1 MFIAILLVP
10 VTNMLGGDQAAW
22 IKLAVILA
30 VISFVSLLVLYK
42 VTKENVTMQAAETC
56 GEKAD
61 AEKMCI
67 RDSQKFFHTGLEAV
81 VRQWIRGGCEEPAEE
96 ITDLLCRIFGM

>member
-42 VTKENVTMQAAETC
+42 VYKRKCHSA
-56 GEKAD
+56 
-61 AEKMCI
+61 
-67 RDSQKFFHTGLEAV
+67 
-81 VRQWIRGGCEEPAEE
+81 GG
-96 ITDLLCRIFGM
+96 RNRW